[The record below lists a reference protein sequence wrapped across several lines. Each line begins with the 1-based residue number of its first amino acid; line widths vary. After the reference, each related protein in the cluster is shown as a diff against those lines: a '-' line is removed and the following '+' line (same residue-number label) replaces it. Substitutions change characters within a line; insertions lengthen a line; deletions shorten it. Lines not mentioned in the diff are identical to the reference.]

1 MVAKRFIPMK
11 YVQISMHGMNPE
23 KKTIIHPHIS
33 IPIMLSAHF
42 LWVRSSVFLVKSPF
56 WWTKN
61 GFCWQNPVASLVFI
75 VARIFGGFWGEVAG
89 FNWFPEWRC
98 SLVSYIYM
106 YLGKL
111 QRPHCSPSLEIM
123 VSKGNHPQMAA
134 RFRLVKIY
142 IYNVVNI
149 WGIMIGLFHD
159 ISNIYI

>member
-89 FNWFPEWRC
+89 FN
-98 SLVSYIYM
+98 
-106 YLGKL
+106 
-111 QRPHCSPSLEIM
+111 
-123 VSKGNHPQMAA
+123 
-134 RFRLVKIY
+134 
-142 IYNVVNI
+142 
-149 WGIMIGLFHD
+149 
-159 ISNIYI
+159 